1 MDLFLTFLLIFT
13 PQVIFSLSDRF
24 PAGEECEIMLST
36 PGSEKYEKL
45 EPGESCS
52 EGKNIITYE
61 ECERAAKDL
70 GIKFVWNDKT
80 KCFATR
86 RNFGDK
92 KKREICHKSNA
103 PSGTF
108 FGEDLKE
115 IYANTIADNQPSH
128 KNARHYKCGI
138 NDIDTN
144 GNDFNCGF
152 TTMNSNQF
160 WANATISWSFVSIG
174 SDYKK
179 CSFYEDANIGLSK
192 ADVVTVKSAMKQIEE
207 KTCFKFEHVKK
218 PTKGQPW
225 LLIHRIGKN
234 QEDLPCQLSYVQQN
248 LLGKDIAGLG
258 DIFDHLKD
266 ATDEDVCFPNGAFA
280 YYGSASPQK
289 LVISQIKLD
298 PTDQEH
304 VGLMVHEILH
314 NLGIGHTNKRQDAK
328 DHIEIKEENI
338 NKHALNNYKACSE
351 NDAACRAYN
360 TYGTPYDCSSIM
372 HYGDQSFITE
382 EAKSRNEKTMVAKDP
397 STCKLPSFSPS
408 QLSETD
414 VFLINKMYCQA

>member
-1 MDLFLTFLLIFT
+1 MDLFLTFFLIFT

-36 PGSEKYEKL
+36 P
-45 EPGESCS
+45 
-52 EGKNIITYE
+52 
-61 ECERAAKDL
+61 
-70 GIKFVWNDKT
+70 
-80 KCFATR
+80 
-86 RNFGDK
+86 
-92 KKREICHKSNA
+92 
-103 PSGTF
+103 GTF

-144 GNDFNCGF
+144 GNDFNRGF
-152 TTMNSNQF
+152 TKMNSNQF

-174 SDYKK
+174 DEYKK
-179 CSFYEDANIGLSK
+179 CSFYKDANIGLSK
-192 ADVVTVKSAMKQIEE
+192 ADVVTVKSAIKQIEE

-225 LLIHRIGKN
+225 LLIHRIGKY
-234 QEDLPCQLSYVQQN
+234 QDLSCQLSYVQQN

-266 ATDEDVCFPNGAFA
+266 ATDDQVCFPNGAFA
-280 YYGSASPQK
+280 DYGSASPQK

-298 PTDQEH
+298 PSDQEH

-314 NLGIGHTNKRQDAK
+314 NLGIGHTNKRRDAK
-328 DHIEIKEENI
+328 DYIEIKEENI
-338 NKHALNNYKACSE
+338 IKQALNNYKACTE
-351 NDAACRAYN
+351 GDAACKAYN

-372 HYGDQSFITE
+372 HYGDQSFITD

-397 STCKLPSFSPS
+397 STCKISSFSPS

-414 VFLINKMYCQA
+414 VLLINKMYCQA